1 MNGWTNDT
9 EVGNYL
15 IKNVSEEAF
24 QDFLDCLSDQPDLSD
39 CPSAKHEYI
48 RLTNNVLKEYDAK
61 IRVTDVQVCDCDD
74 DLYKWLVM
82 EADIV
87 EVNEQVI

>member
-48 RLTNNVLKEYDAK
+48 RLTNNVLKELLMFKYV
-61 IRVTDVQVCDCDD
+61 I
-74 DLYKWLVM
+74 VM
-82 EADIV
+82 MIYT
-87 EVNEQVI
+87 NGL